1 MYDFNNIVI
10 ANSLFLLHKQHPGS
24 HPSSHGSSQY
34 WSIFWFTLRNFLL
47 LHWWR
52 WHIPFEVI
60 LRSVPFSYVSPSY
73 LQPWDPKNNQANYI
87 FKPINDLLLNFSQV
101 LVYIRSNVKECDW
114 SIRRE
119 TEIYIDLICR
129 NRLLPNCF
137 LPLFEKRVFVQKSF
151 LKMSLICTKMNVKI
165 KHLFIWIALL

>member
-1 MYDFNNIVI
+1 MTALIYDFNKIVN

-34 WSIFWFTLRNFLL
+34 WSIFSFTLRNFLL

-114 SIRRE
+114 SIGE
-119 TEIYIDLICR
+119 KLKYTSIWYAEIGYFQIAFC
-129 NRLLPNCF
+129 
-137 LPLFEKRVFVQKSF
+137 LFSKKEFSCKKVFWKWVWFAPKW
-151 LKMSLICTKMNVKI
+151 M
-165 KHLFIWIALL
+165 